1 MTRVKTGPKRRRR
14 HKKILKRTKGFRMTR
29 NRLFKVAHE
38 AFLHAL
44 DYAYIGRKLRKRDFR
59 RLWIQRINI
68 ALRQIN
74 PDYKYST
81 FINRLQQK
89 NIALDR
95 KILAELAV
103 NYPQTFHQIVAQV
116 YQEK

>member
-1 MTRVKTGPKRRRR
+1 MTRVKTGPHRRRR
-14 HKKILKRTKGFRMTR
+14 HKKVLQRTKGFRMTR

-38 AFLHAL
+38 AFLHAF

-68 ALRQIN
+68 ALRNIN

-81 FINRLQQK
+81 FIHQLQTK
-89 NIALDR
+89 KITLDR
-95 KILAELAV
+95 KTLADLSLED
-103 NYPQTFHQIVAQV
+103 PKTFAAIVKKA
-116 YQEK
+116 YQA